1 MTAFIS
7 PVFETQ
13 SLFFLDL
20 IHLLIGLLT
29 YIAYAKDR
37 SGGHLED
44 AKDSLQGRDP
54 QSIPCHLDSYLQV
67 R

>member
-1 MTAFIS
+1 MTALIS

-20 IHLLIGLLT
+20 IHFLIGLLT

-37 SGGHLED
+37 
-44 AKDSLQGRDP
+44 
-54 QSIPCHLDSYLQV
+54 
-67 R
+67 